1 MSVCAYESLVGRNT
15 WLFSCGCLR
24 CCAPRDKRVRAYDEL
39 YICHCGAACQYA
51 YPRFPREKNARKCA
65 LLEDESK
72 AGSGGGRHE
81 LPVPVSEI
89 RGQIGASPF
98 EHKSASMDGGV
109 VSAEGVGATV
119 EGVEG
124 QGPEGEVVAKQ
135 EEDVVLLLAHLSI
148 EGRPIVCFCNEHNLL
163 K

>member
-1 MSVCAYESLVGRNT
+1 
-15 WLFSCGCLR
+15 
-24 CCAPRDKRVRAYDEL
+24 
-39 YICHCGAACQYA
+39 
-51 YPRFPREKNARKCA
+51 
-65 LLEDESK
+65 LEDETK
-72 AGSGGGRHE
+72 AGSGGGCHE
-81 LPVPVSEI
+81 MPVPVSEI
-89 RGQIGASPF
+89 RGQIGAAPL

-109 VSAEGVGATV
+109 VSGVGVGATV

-135 EEDVVLLLAHLSI
+135 EDVVLLLAHLSI